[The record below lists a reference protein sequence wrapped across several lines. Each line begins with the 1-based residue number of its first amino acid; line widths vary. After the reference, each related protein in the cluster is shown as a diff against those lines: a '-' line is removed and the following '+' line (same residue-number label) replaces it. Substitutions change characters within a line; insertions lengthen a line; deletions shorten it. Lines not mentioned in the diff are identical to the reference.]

1 MVSNDPINFNHTE
14 YAEEKFWAKKVLQ
27 FTCKKFKDYL
37 IKMMS
42 DNIYNTVF
50 FAS

>member
-1 MVSNDPINFNHTE
+1 M
-14 YAEEKFWAKKVLQ
+14 K
-27 FTCKKFKDYL
+27 CMKKFKDYL

-50 FAS
+50 FANRQGGTIYCGLCA